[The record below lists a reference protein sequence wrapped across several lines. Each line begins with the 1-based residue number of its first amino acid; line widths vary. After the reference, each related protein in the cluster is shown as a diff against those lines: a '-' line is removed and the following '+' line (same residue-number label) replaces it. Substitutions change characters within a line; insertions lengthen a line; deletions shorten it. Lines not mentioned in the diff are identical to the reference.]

1 MVEGKEGDQ
10 SMLKIENLTKIYRG
24 GKIAVDKLNLDIQE
38 GEFIAFIGTS
48 GSGKTTALRMINRMV
63 EPTSGRMTLNG
74 KDLTKMNAV
83 TLRRSIGYV
92 IQQIGLMPHMT
103 IRDNITLVPQ
113 LLKWP
118 KEKKDETA
126 RRLIELVN
134 LPQSYLD
141 LYPAQLSGGQQQR
154 IGVLR
159 ALAANQDIILM
170 DEPFGALDPITRD
183 TLQDLIKDLQQRL
196 KKTIIFVTHDMD
208 EAIKLADRIAI
219 MHEGKL
225 IQFDTPDNILAA
237 PANDFVKEFIGSHRL
252 IQQKPNIKTVDEVM
266 IKPISITI
274 EKSLDEAIRLMVE
287 KRVDTLFVTDGDNRL
302 QGYLDVESFTGAR
315 KTKGSVSECYK
326 KDVFYVKTGS
336 KLQDSVRRILKRNLK
351 NIPVVDEEHHL
362 VGLVTR
368 ANIVDIVYDT
378 IWGDEEPTTSSEGQT
393 GSDSF
398 RELISG

>member
-1 MVEGKEGDQ
+1 
-10 SMLKIENLTKIYRG
+10 MLKIENLTKVYRG
-24 GKIAVDKLNLDIQE
+24 GKVAVDKLNLDIQE

-63 EPTSGRMTLNG
+63 EPTSGKMTLNG

-103 IRDNITLVPQ
+103 IRDNITLVPH
-113 LLKWP
+113 LLKWS

-141 LYPAQLSGGQQQR
+141 YYPAQLSGGQQQR

-183 TLQDLIKDLQQRL
+183 TLQDLIKDIQQRL
-196 KKTIIFVTHDMD
+196 NKTVIFVTHDMD

-237 PANDFVKEFIGSHRL
+237 PANEFVKEFIGSHRL
-252 IQQKPNIKTVDEVM
+252 IQQKPNVKTVDEVM

-315 KTKGSVSECYK
+315 KTKKSVSECYE

-351 NIPVVDEEHHL
+351 NIPVVDEEHRL

-378 IWGDEEPTTSSEGQT
+378 IWGDEEPASSSPEIHEG
-393 GSDSF
+393 SESLK
-398 RELISG
+398 ELIGG